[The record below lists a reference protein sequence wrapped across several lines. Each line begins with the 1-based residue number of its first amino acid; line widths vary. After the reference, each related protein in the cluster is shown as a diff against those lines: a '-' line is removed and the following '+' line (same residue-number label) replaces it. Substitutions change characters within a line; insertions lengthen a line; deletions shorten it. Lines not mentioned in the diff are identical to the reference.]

1 MEQVNL
7 NGNEILTAISKMH
20 VDLVVS
26 LLFELCLCYF
36 SYVSVISV
44 MQSMLWIGV
53 AAEIVLMVIS
63 WNLVPTAR
71 KAGLIGKKHLER

>member
-36 SYVSVISV
+36 SYFSVISV
-44 MQSMLWIGV
+44 MQSMIWIGV
-53 AAEIVLMVIS
+53 TAEIVLMVIS

-71 KAGLIGKKHLER
+71 KARLIGKKHLER